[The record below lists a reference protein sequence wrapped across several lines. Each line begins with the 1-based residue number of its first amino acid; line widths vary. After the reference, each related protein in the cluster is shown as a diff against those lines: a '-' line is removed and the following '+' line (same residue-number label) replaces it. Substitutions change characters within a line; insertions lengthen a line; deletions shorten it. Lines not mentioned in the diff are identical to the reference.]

1 MCCINSCLYIVP
13 VFFFVYA
20 IMQAILYKHLYKHFG
35 LGGLWLANLTN

>member
-1 MCCINSCLYIVP
+1 MAYLNLCLYIVP

-35 LGGLWLANLTN
+35 LVVYGWRT